1 MRLASFNLLHG
12 LAVSDGRVDPQR
24 ICAAVAALDVDVL
37 ALQEVDRDQPRSA
50 QLDLT
55 ALAAEALGA
64 RPADSRFAPTL
75 IGTPGF
81 EWRATRDDD
90 APGTA
95 AYGIGLVS
103 RVPVERWSTIRL
115 GASPV
120 RLPVRIE
127 TPRPRYLF
135 VRDEPRVALAA
146 VLAPGHPVRT
156 VVSTHLSFA
165 PGWNLAQL
173 RRLTRAL
180 RPFPRPLVLLGDL
193 NLPARVTALLPGW
206 TMLARTPTYPAEEPR
221 VQLDHALLATDRG
234 AARRDSGTAPVPTVS
249 GIDAVRAS
257 ISDHRALVVDLA
269 RPVD

>member
-12 LAVSDGRVDPQR
+12 MSLADGRVDPQR
-24 ICAAVAALDVDVL
+24 ICSAVAALDADVL
-37 ALQEVDRDQPRSA
+37 ALQEIDRNQPRSGG
-50 QLDLT
+50 LDLT
-55 ALAAEALGA
+55 ALAADALGA
-64 RPADSRFAPTL
+64 PDRHFAPAL

-81 EWRATRDDD
+81 AWRAAEDDD
-90 APGTA
+90 AAGDA

-120 RLPVRIE
+120 RLPLRVE
-127 TPRPRYLF
+127 TPRPRFLL
-135 VRDEPRVALAA
+135 VEDEPRVALAA

-193 NLPARVTALLPGW
+193 NLPARVPSILPGW
-206 TMLARTPTYPAEEPR
+206 RMLGRTPTYPADEPR
-221 VQLDHALLATDRG
+221 VQLDHALLATGRG
-234 AARRDSGTAPVPTVS
+234 ARSTPKPLVLGV
-249 GIDAVRAS
+249 DAVRTP
-257 ISDHRALVVDLA
+257 ISD
-269 RPVD
+269 